1 MSATPWKRPETWDLR
16 EALAELTFS
25 WSRVG
30 GKIKTS
36 RATDDV
42 RYILYL
48 DEQYAAA
55 APPEGPRVQAAQ
67 LLRNEADRIA
77 SRHPDGMNSD
87 EFTVCTWLRHRANEI
102 EDFGRRTEDDVKGEG
117 ARFYPERLACSAAV
131 PVEYVHIADY
141 KPERDAGRLI
151 CGVHEYGRGDNLA
164 VPCGPNG
171 PFAHFAKGPGLRV
184 VHHYVQGAGSIADC
198 GRGFTGSGPEVGFT
212 DDWSAVTCPACRQ
225 VYDEYAKKPKLGMLD
240 PDTKADPTPPVTFH
254 TVSGPIV
261 HAVMYRDHQLGT
273 LCQSGAY
280 GNPELYTA
288 VTEHVTCP
296 ACREKLEGNRAAE
309 STENRGSNPR

>member
-1 MSATPWKRPETWDLR
+1 MEAAAMSGDWDLR
-16 EALAELTFS
+16 EALAELTVD
-25 WSRVG
+25 WLRDPAK
-30 GKIKTS
+30 KIKRS
-36 RATDDV
+36 DAIDGV
-42 RYILYL
+42 RYVLFL
-48 DEQYAAA
+48 DEQNGGHS
-55 APPEGPRVQAAQ
+55 PGPRVQAAQ

-102 EDFGRRTEDDVKGEG
+102 EDFGHTGDDVKGAG

-131 PVEYVHIADY
+131 PVEYVHIAEHH
-141 KPERDAGRLI
+141 PERDADRLI
-151 CGVHEYGRGDNLA
+151 CGVHEYGRNDNPA
-164 VPCGPNG
+164 VPCGPTG
-171 PFAHFAKGPGLRV
+171 PFAHFTRIPGLRV
-184 VHHYVQGAGSIADC
+184 VHHYVQGRGSIADC

-212 DDWSAVTCPACRQ
+212 DDWSAVTCAACRQ
-225 VYDEYAKKPKLGMLD
+225 VY
-240 PDTKADPTPPVTFH
+240 PDTKADPTPPVTFDI
-254 TVSGPIV
+254 VSGPIV
-261 HAVMYRDHQLGT
+261 HAVMYRDHHLGT

-288 VTEHVTCP
+288 VIEHVTCP